1 MKISQSFY
9 SATKKKLKAKDY
21 SLVPSKYIAFVN
33 RDEQIDYED
42 KMKALQQDIT
52 QLLQEEAQSK
62 KDLLKVFDEL
72 GFYHKAIR
80 MENNTI
86 LIYQAEDGKI
96 KKLKLRLENE
106 TVWLIK
112 SKWHS
117 FFSENAVLLL
127 NI

>member
-1 MKISQSFY
+1 V
-9 SATKKKLKAKDY
+9 KAKDY

-72 GFYHKAIR
+72 GF
-80 MENNTI
+80 TI
-86 LIYQAEDGKI
+86 
-96 KKLKLRLENE
+96 KL
-106 TVWLIK
+106 
-112 SKWHS
+112 
-117 FFSENAVLLL
+117 
-127 NI
+127 